1 MFLNGIL
8 LRGCGR
14 RAGIGKK
21 ARHLH
26 TTGDSDSHL
35 KPEPGRI
42 MTYAT
47 SQIDDGAQ
55 FVKSW
60 DRSDME
66 ERPARPV
73 QQSAPLLQTRNARMK
88 KLLLELEPIALSDS
102 TVLIQGESGTGKEV
116 IARFVHLSSQRHR
129 RPFVG
134 VNCAALPEGVLD
146 SELFGHERGAF
157 TGAVRQRPGRFEM
170 AQAGTLF
177 LDEIGSAPR
186 RVQLPLLRVLQERE
200 YERLGG
206 TRTLTVDVRVLAASN
221 IDLEQCVKDGTF
233 RDDLFYRLNI
243 LPVRL
248 PPLRER
254 PEDIPLFI
262 DHFLQQT
269 RSATGHAV
277 EGIDVEVEQILRSYP
292 WPGNIRQLSNTL
304 ERMIILSRSPR
315 LGVVD
320 VPVEILHWRDDEE
333 LLALGSGVTY
343 WEARSRFDRRFL
355 THALERHN
363 GVISHVAEAIGMSR
377 KNLYA
382 RLDNLRIDVQQFRR

>member
-1 MFLNGIL
+1 
-8 LRGCGR
+8 
-14 RAGIGKK
+14 
-21 ARHLH
+21 
-26 TTGDSDSHL
+26 
-35 KPEPGRI
+35 

-47 SQIDDGAQ
+47 AQIDDGAQ

-60 DRSDME
+60 DKSERD
-66 ERPARPV
+66 ERPMVSAR
-73 QQSAPLLQTRNARMK
+73 QSVPLLETRNARMR
-88 KLLLELEPIALSDS
+88 KLLLELQPIALSGS

-116 IARFVHLSSQRHR
+116 IARFIHASSQRHR
-129 RPFVG
+129 GPFVG
-134 VNCAALPEGVLD
+134 VNCASLPEGVLD
-146 SELFGHERGAF
+146 SELFGHEKGAF

-170 AQAGTLF
+170 AQEGTLF

-206 TRTLTVDVRVLAASN
+206 TRTLTADVRVLAASN

-248 PPLRER
+248 PALRER
-254 PEDIPLFI
+254 PEDTPLFI
-262 DHFLQQT
+262 EHFLKQM
-269 RSATGHAV
+269 RSTSGRMV
-277 EGIDVEVEQILRSYP
+277 EGIDLEVEQTLCSYP

-304 ERMIILSRSPR
+304 ERMVILSRSPR
-315 LGVVD
+315 LGMAD
-320 VPVEILHWRDDEE
+320 VPAEIHHWRDDEE
-333 LLALGSGVTY
+333 LIALGGGVTY

-382 RLDNLRIDVQQFRR
+382 RLDNLRIDVQQFRH

>member
-1 MFLNGIL
+1 
-8 LRGCGR
+8 
-14 RAGIGKK
+14 
-21 ARHLH
+21 
-26 TTGDSDSHL
+26 
-35 KPEPGRI
+35 

-60 DRSDME
+60 DRSDTE

-73 QQSAPLLQTRNARMK
+73 QQSAPLLETRNARMK
-88 KLLLELEPIALSDS
+88 KLLVDLEPIAMSDF
-102 TVLIQGESGTGKEV
+102 TALIQGESGTGKEV
-116 IARFVHLSSQRHR
+116 IARFIHLSSQRHR
-129 RPFVG
+129 GPFVG
-134 VNCAALPEGVLD
+134 VNCASLPEGVLD

-170 AQAGTLF
+170 AEAGTLF
-177 LDEIGSAPR
+177 LDEIGSAPL
-186 RVQLPLLRVLQERE
+186 RVQLPLLSVLQERQ

-206 TRTLTVDVRVLAASN
+206 TRTLTADVRVLAASN

-248 PPLRER
+248 PALRER

-277 EGIDVEVEQILRSYP
+277 EDIDVEVEQILRSYP

-304 ERMIILSRSPR
+304 ERMIVLSRSPR

-333 LLALGSGVTY
+333 LIALGNGVTY

-363 GVISHVAEAIGMSR
+363 GVVSHVAEAIGMSR

>member
-1 MFLNGIL
+1 
-8 LRGCGR
+8 
-14 RAGIGKK
+14 
-21 ARHLH
+21 
-26 TTGDSDSHL
+26 
-35 KPEPGRI
+35 

-66 ERPARPV
+66 ERQARPV
-73 QQSAPLLQTRNARMK
+73 QHSVPLLQTRNARMK
-88 KLLLELEPIALSDS
+88 KLLLELKPIAFSDS
-102 TVLIQGESGTGKEV
+102 TALIQGESGTGKEV
-116 IARFVHLSSQRHR
+116 IARFIHASSQRHR
-129 RPFVG
+129 GPFVG
-134 VNCAALPEGVLD
+134 VNCASLPEGVLD
-146 SELFGHERGAF
+146 SELFGHEKGAF

-170 AQAGTLF
+170 AQEGTLF

-206 TRTLTVDVRVLAASN
+206 TRTLTADVRVLAASN
-221 IDLEQCVKDGTF
+221 IDLEQCVKDGSF

-248 PPLRER
+248 PALRER

-262 DHFLQQT
+262 DHFLHQT

-277 EGIDVEVEQILRSYP
+277 EGIDVEAEQILRSYP

-320 VPVEILHWRDDEE
+320 VPAEILHWRDDDE
-333 LLALGSGVTY
+333 LIALGSGVTY

-363 GVISHVAEAIGMSR
+363 GVVSHVAEAIGMSR

>member
-1 MFLNGIL
+1 
-8 LRGCGR
+8 
-14 RAGIGKK
+14 
-21 ARHLH
+21 
-26 TTGDSDSHL
+26 
-35 KPEPGRI
+35 
-42 MTYAT
+42 
-47 SQIDDGAQ
+47 
-55 FVKSW
+55 
-60 DRSDME
+60 
-66 ERPARPV
+66 
-73 QQSAPLLQTRNARMK
+73 
-88 KLLLELEPIALSDS
+88 
-102 TVLIQGESGTGKEV
+102 
-116 IARFVHLSSQRHR
+116 
-129 RPFVG
+129 
-134 VNCAALPEGVLD
+134 
-146 SELFGHERGAF
+146 
-157 TGAVRQRPGRFEM
+157 
-170 AQAGTLF
+170 
-177 LDEIGSAPR
+177 
-186 RVQLPLLRVLQERE
+186 VQLPLLRVLQERE
-200 YERLGG
+200 FERLGG
-206 TRTLTVDVRVLAASN
+206 TRTLTANVRVLAASN

-248 PPLRER
+248 PALRER

-333 LLALGSGVTY
+333 LIALGSGVTY

-363 GVISHVAEAIGMSR
+363 GVVSHVAEAIGMSR

-382 RLDNLRIDVQQFRR
+382 RLDNLSIDVQQFRRR